1 MNQAN
6 AEIVQVD
13 ESDETKMSTQKQVME
28 NVAQEI
34 ENQIPDAKAIPYV
47 MSYADGHASKTEGIV
62 HIIRGNINSAVR
74 VRPAKRS
81 NAGIQITHGGT
92 GAIWDESNSKKVGNV
107 HGANYQNVWFS
118 LSMMKEITSTTTV
131 MDIANIN
138 DAIAKTVEHH
148 SPVIG
153 WVTGKSTHNCN
164 AKAGE
169 VSIRVQ
175 IENKEQ
181 YDETNKRWS
190 SQKWD
195 SVEMGKPKP
204 AIPTQKDII
213 KIISQHDIEISIE
226 GDRNIVVSGSVSEI
240 KAIIKRI
247 EGNPLTDW

>member
-6 AEIVQVD
+6 AEVVQVD
-13 ESDETKMSTQKQVME
+13 ESDETKMSTPKQVME
-28 NVAQEI
+28 MVAQEI

-81 NAGIQITHGGT
+81 DAGIQITHGGR
-92 GAIWDESNSKKVGNV
+92 GAIYDDSNSKKVGNV
-107 HGANYQNVWFS
+107 HGANYQNVWIGM
-118 LSMMKEITSTTTV
+118 SMMEKITSTTTV

-148 SPVIG
+148 SPVIN
-153 WVTGKSTHNCN
+153 WVTGKTT
-164 AKAGE
+164 KVEE
-169 VSIRVQ
+169 VSVRVQ
-175 IENKEQ
+175 IQNKDQ

-226 GDRNIVVSGSVSEI
+226 GDRNIVISGNVSEI
-240 KAIIKRI
+240 KSIIKRI

>member
-6 AEIVQVD
+6 AEVVQVD
-13 ESDETKMSTQKQVME
+13 ESDETKMSTPKQVME
-28 NVAQEI
+28 TVAQEI
-34 ENQIPDAKAIPYV
+34 EKQIPDAKAIPYV

-81 NAGIQITHGGT
+81 DAGIQITHGGQF
-92 GAIWDESNSKKVGNV
+92 AIYNDFNSKKVGNV
-107 HGANYQNVWFS
+107 HGANYQNVWIS
-118 LSMMKEITSTTTV
+118 SSMMEKITSTTTV
-131 MDIANIN
+131 KDIANIN

-148 SPVIG
+148 SPVIN
-153 WVTGKSTHNCN
+153 WVTGKTT
-164 AKAGE
+164 KVEE
-169 VSIRVQ
+169 VSVRVQ
-175 IENKEQ
+175 IQNKDQ

-226 GDRNIVVSGSVSEI
+226 GDRNIVISGNVSEI
-240 KAIIKRI
+240 KSIIKRI

>member
-1 MNQAN
+1 MKQAN

-13 ESDETKMSTQKQVME
+13 ESGETKMSTQKQVME

-34 ENQIPDAKAIPYV
+34 EKQIPDAKAIPYV

-92 GAIWDESNSKKVGNV
+92 GAIWDESNSKKVGDV

-118 LSMMKEITSTTTV
+118 VSMMKEITSTTTS
-131 MDIANIN
+131 MDKANIN

-153 WVTGKSTHNCN
+153 GVTGGSTQV
-164 AKAGE
+164 GE
-169 VSIRVQ
+169 VSVRVQ
-175 IENKEQ
+175 IQNKDQ
-181 YDETNKRWS
+181 YAETNRRWS

-195 SVEMGKPKP
+195 NVEMGKPKP

-240 KAIIKRI
+240 KYIIKRI

>member
-6 AEIVQVD
+6 AEVVQVD

-28 NVAQEI
+28 MVAQEI
-34 ENQIPDAKAIPYV
+34 EEQIPDAKAIPYV

-62 HIIRGNINSAVR
+62 HNIRGNINSAVR

-81 NAGIQITHGGT
+81 DAGIQITHGGI
-92 GAIWDESNSKKVGNV
+92 GSIWAEQGSKKVGNV
-107 HGANYQNVWFS
+107 HGANYQNVWIS
-118 LSMMKEITSTTTV
+118 MSMMEKITSTTTV
-131 MDIANIN
+131 MDISNIN

-148 SPVIG
+148 SPVIN
-153 WVTGKSTHNCN
+153 WVTGKTT
-164 AKAGE
+164 KVEE
-169 VSIRVQ
+169 VSVRVQ
-175 IENKEQ
+175 IQNKDQ

-226 GDRNIVVSGSVSEI
+226 GDRNIVITGNVSEI
-240 KAIIKRI
+240 KSIIKRI

>member
-6 AEIVQVD
+6 AEVVQVD
-13 ESDETKMSTQKQVME
+13 ESDETKMSTPKQVME
-28 NVAQEI
+28 TVAQEI
-34 ENQIPDAKAIPYV
+34 EKQIPDAKAIPYV

-62 HIIRGNINSAVR
+62 HIIRGNVNSAVR

-81 NAGIQITHGGT
+81 DAGIQITHGGT
-92 GAIWDESNSKKVGNV
+92 GSIWDESNSKKVGNV
-107 HGANYQNVWFS
+107 HGANYQNVWIS
-118 LSMMKEITSTTTV
+118 SSMMEKITSTTTV

-148 SPVIG
+148 SPVIN
-153 WVTGKSTHNCN
+153 WVTGKTT
-164 AKAGE
+164 KVEE
-169 VSIRVQ
+169 VSVRVQ
-175 IENKEQ
+175 IQNKDQ
-181 YDETNKRWS
+181 YDETNRRWA

-226 GDRNIVVSGSVSEI
+226 GDRNIVISGNVSEI
-240 KAIIKRI
+240 KSIIKRI

>member
-34 ENQIPDAKAIPYV
+34 EKQIPDAKAIPYV

-92 GAIWDESNSKKVGNV
+92 GAIWDESNSKKVGHV
-107 HGANYQNVWFS
+107 IGSNYQTVWVS
-118 LSMMKEITSTTTV
+118 VSMMKEITSTTTS
-131 MDIANIN
+131 MDKFNIN

-148 SPVIG
+148 SPVISR
-153 WVTGKSTHNCN
+153 VTGGSTQV
-164 AKAGE
+164 GE

-213 KIISQHDIEISIE
+213 KI
-226 GDRNIVVSGSVSEI
+226 
-240 KAIIKRI
+240 A
-247 EGNPLTDW
+247 PTDQNVCTMLFI

>member
-6 AEIVQVD
+6 AEVVQVD
-13 ESDETKMSTQKQVME
+13 ESDETKMSTPKQVME
-28 NVAQEI
+28 MVAQEI
-34 ENQIPDAKAIPYV
+34 EKQIPDAKAIPYV
-47 MSYADGHASKTEGIV
+47 MGNNYHASKTEGIV

-81 NAGIQITHGGT
+81 DAGIQITHGGR
-92 GAIWDESNSKKVGNV
+92 GAIYDDSNSKKVGNV
-107 HGANYQNVWFS
+107 HGANYQNVWIGM
-118 LSMMKEITSTTTV
+118 SMMEKITSTTTV

-148 SPVIG
+148 SPVIN
-153 WVTGKSTHNCN
+153 WVTGKTT
-164 AKAGE
+164 KVEE
-169 VSIRVQ
+169 VSVRVQ
-175 IENKEQ
+175 IQNKDQ

-226 GDRNIVVSGSVSEI
+226 GDRNIVISGNVSEI
-240 KAIIKRI
+240 KSIIKRI

>member
-62 HIIRGNINSAVR
+62 HIMRGNNSSSVR

-81 NAGIQITHGGT
+81 DAGIQITYGGT
-92 GAIWDESNSKKVGNV
+92 GDMWDDYGSKKVGNV
-107 HGANYQNVWFS
+107 HGANYQNVWI
-118 LSMMKEITSTTTV
+118 SMNMMEKITSTTTAV
-131 MDIANIN
+131 DIVNIN
-138 DAIAKTVEHH
+138 NAIAKTVEHH
-148 SPVIG
+148 TPVIG
-153 WVTGKSTHNCN
+153 WVERKQSKN
-164 AKAGE
+164 AKVGE

-175 IENKEQ
+175 IQNKEQ